1 MNPADQWYYLE
12 GTETRGPVTAA
23 HIVQMIKARAL
34 QPATLVA
41 QAGWPQWS
49 PASAALPHLLIEQPA
64 GPARGGA
71 QTPGQTPDPRPS
83 QKPSPSQNPGPTPNP
98 SAVGQY
104 RNAGAGAAATP
115 VPETPIYAIKVQC
128 ISGPDL
134 GRAYMI
140 GAAEVSLGRVSA
152 IGQSDP
158 QVAENH
164 VVLSWQNNVLHFRTF
179 PGAKLRVGGAEVTQ
193 GTLSNGQ
200 QFVLGASTWQVG
212 AAPVELTNLLG
223 SLGARLNRLTNTEKL
238 EGFSLSSMFSE
249 VFKGRK
255 PGEIED
261 YFVVGTSKTTPAL
274 EDVQTGWPK
283 PWFFMRV
290 LIFMLAVYFIFSKTI
305 DVFGNPHLVPGLM
318 VMGSLAVPLA
328 TAILFWE
335 LNTPRNVSFIQ
346 VLTLVCLGG
355 VIALL
360 GADIAGSISGLGWL
374 GAPAAGIEEEIVKLL
389 AVILVVRNLK
399 YKYILNGI
407 VFGAAIGCGFAA
419 FETAGYSFFDG
430 FLTGF
435 LKDGVLQ
442 HLGNLTSA
450 HTIDDLRSLAV
461 ISSVNAYKYMFGAID
476 GRSYL
481 APFGHVTWT
490 AITAGALWRVKGA
503 NPFRVKML
511 FNGAFLR
518 TFSIPVLLHMIWD
531 MPLVQNQEDIVRNCI
546 LVGLGIIAWY
556 VAFLLVQ
563 QGLRQIKSEQLALT
577 RTEFTRTQQ
586 VLTTTTTRLRAQT
599 TQI

>member
-1 MNPADQWYYLE
+1 MSPADQWYYLD
-12 GTETRGPVTAA
+12 GAETRGPVTGMQIA
-23 HIVQMIKARAL
+23 QMIRAG
-34 QPATLVA
+34 TLPSVTQVA

-49 PASAALPHLLIEQPA
+49 PASAALSHLL
-64 GPARGGA
+64 GPP
-71 QTPGQTPDPRPS
+71 Q
-83 QKPSPSQNPGPTPNP
+83 
-98 SAVGQY
+98 
-104 RNAGAGAAATP
+104 AT
-115 VPETPIYAIKVQC
+115 PETPIYAIKVQC
-128 ISGPDL
+128 VNGPDA
-134 GRAYMI
+134 GKAYMI
-140 GAAEVSLGRVSA
+140 GAAEVSLGRVSG

-164 VVLSWQNNVLHFRTF
+164 VVLSWQNNILYFRTF
-179 PGAKLRVGGAEVTQ
+179 PGTKLKVAGAEVTQ

-200 QFVLGASTWQVG
+200 QFVLGLSTWQVG
-212 AAPVELTNLLG
+212 AAPVELKNLLG
-223 SLGARLNRLTNTEKL
+223 SLASRLNKLTSTEKL

-274 EDVQTGWPK
+274 EEVQTGWPK

-290 LIFMLAVYFIFSKTI
+290 LIFMLAVYYIFMQTI
-305 DVFGNPHLVPGLM
+305 DVFGNPRMVPGLM

-360 GADIAGSISGLGWL
+360 GAHIIGTISHLGWL
-374 GAPAAGIEEEIVKLL
+374 GDPAAGIEEEVVKLA
-389 AVILVVRNLK
+389 AVILVARNLK

-419 FETAGYSFFDG
+419 FETAGYSFLNG
-430 FLTGF
+430 FLANF
-435 LKDGVLQ
+435 MRHGVMP
-442 HLGNLTSA
+442 NLVELSKMKSMDEVRHAINIFSVSA
-450 HTIDDLRSLAV
+450 
-461 ISSVNAYKYMFGAID
+461 YPGMFASID

-481 APFGHVTWT
+481 APFGHVAWT
-490 AITAGALWRVKGA
+490 AITAGAFWRVKGA
-503 NPFRVKML
+503 NPFRFKML
-511 FNGAFLR
+511 LNGTFLR
-518 TFSIPVLLHMIWD
+518 TFSIPMVLHMLWD
-531 MPLVQNQEDIVRNCI
+531 TDWLQNHTPIVRN
-546 LVGLGIIAWY
+546 LLLGGLGIIAWY

-563 QGLRQIKSEQLALT
+563 EGLRQIKTAQLAQT
-577 RTEFTRTQQ
+577 QSEFTKTQQ
-586 VLTTTTTRLRAQT
+586 VLTMTTTRLRGLG
-599 TQI
+599 

>member
-1 MNPADQWYYLE
+1 MSPADQWYYLD
-12 GTETRGPVTAA
+12 GAETRGPVSAA
-23 HIVQMIKARAL
+23 QITQMIKAGTLA
-34 QPATLVA
+34 PATQVA

-49 PASAALPHLLIEQPA
+49 PASAALSHLLNVPQPGA
-64 GPARGGA
+64 PQGA
-71 QTPGQTPDPRPS
+71 Q
-83 QKPSPSQNPGPTPNP
+83 
-98 SAVGQY
+98 
-104 RNAGAGAAATP
+104 
-115 VPETPIYAIKVQC
+115 ETPIYAIKVQC
-128 ISGPDL
+128 VNGPDS
-134 GRAYMI
+134 GKAYMI
-140 GAAEVSLGRVSA
+140 GAAEVSLGRVSG
-152 IGQSDP
+152 IGQGDP

-179 PGAKLRVGGAEVTQ
+179 PGATLRVAGAEVTQ

-200 QFVLGASTWQVG
+200 QFTLGASTWTVG

-223 SLGARLNRLTNTEKL
+223 SLASRLSKLTHTEKL
-238 EGFSLSSMFSE
+238 EGFSLSAMFSE

-261 YFVVGTSKTTPAL
+261 YFVVGTTKTTPAL
-274 EDVQTGWPK
+274 DDVQTGWPK

-290 LIFMLAVYFIFSKTI
+290 LLFMIAVYYIFSQTI
-305 DVFGNPHLVPGLM
+305 QLFGNPRMVPGLM

-360 GADIAGSISGLGWL
+360 GAHIAGTISHLGWL
-374 GAPAAGIEEEIVKLL
+374 GDPAAGIEEEAVKLF
-389 AVILVVRNLK
+389 AVILVARNLK

-419 FETAGYSFFDG
+419 FETAGYSFFNG

-435 LKDGVLQ
+435 MRNGVMPN
-442 HLGNLTSA
+442 LGELSTVKTLDELHRA
-450 HTIDDLRSLAV
+450 ITIF
-461 ISSVNAYKYMFGAID
+461 SVRAYPYMFASID

-481 APFGHVTWT
+481 APFGHVAWT

-503 NPFRVKML
+503 NPFRFKML
-511 FNGAFLR
+511 LNGAFLR
-518 TFSIPVLLHMIWD
+518 TFSIPMVLHMIWD
-531 MPLVQNQEDIVRNCI
+531 TDWVEKQEPVMRNCI
-546 LVGLGIIAWY
+546 FLGLGIIAWY
-556 VAFLLVQ
+556 VVFLLVQ
-563 QGLRQIKSEQLALT
+563 EGLRQIKAAQVNQT
-577 RTEFTRTQQ
+577 RNEFSRTQQ
-586 VLTTTTTRLRAQT
+586 ILTTTASRLRA
-599 TQI
+599 IGSPRV